1 MGTILGDFFK
11 NVGGGLGKVFDGE
24 VLDGLG
30 DVLSGIGDGMRRTVN
45 GALNL
50 VGLGE
55 EETPPAVNFFLC
67 EVALL
72 AKIAKS
78 DGRVDK
84 AEIEFMQTL
93 FDECGLDTD
102 AQKNLKEFF
111 NEQKKNLDDIGEWA
125 VGAFQSAVQMNPKD
139 EDGGLEVRL
148 NLYRHLFLMALAD
161 GKIDDA
167 EVAIL
172 RAIPDPLG
180 LTPEVF
186 DFVCH
191 ELLGDDANERC
202 NSSDVALAEAFAT
215 LGVSP
220 DASDAEVRKAWKN
233 KLAAFHPDK
242 IQGKDL
248 APEWMEL
255 ANQKSAEINQAYETI
270 KASRR

>member
-11 NVGGGLGKVFDGE
+11 NVGEGLDKVFDGD

-30 DVLSGIGDGMRRTVN
+30 DVLSGIGDGIGRTVN
-45 GALNL
+45 EVLNL

-72 AKIAKS
+72 AKMAKS

-93 FDECGLDTD
+93 FDEWGLDTD
-102 AQKNLKEFF
+102 AQKNLKQFF
-111 NEQKKNLDDIGEWA
+111 NEQKKNVEDIGEWA
-125 VGAFQSAVQMNPKD
+125 NAALQASLQIDPED
-139 EDGGLEVRL
+139 ESGGSEIRL

-161 GKIDDA
+161 GQIDDA

-172 RAIPDPLG
+172 KAIPDPLG
-180 LTPEVF
+180 FKPEVF
-186 DFVCH
+186 DFVLH
-191 ELLGDDANERC
+191 ELLGDDANERG
-202 NSSDVALAEAFAT
+202 NSSDVALVKAYAT
-215 LGVSP
+215 LGVTP
-220 DASDAEVRKAWKN
+220 NASDADVRKAWKN

-248 APEWMEL
+248 PPEWMEL